1 MENAHSTALLR
12 ESEPIATTSTILWE
26 IEPRLRVTPNS
37 SLSSLNDLIVRPP
50 PSPLHTCCPFLLLHH
65 VSFMHTDELILMSLS
80 ISLILLSRPR

>member
-26 IEPRLRVTPNS
+26 IEPRLRVTPSS

-50 PSPLHTCCPFLLLHH
+50 PSPLHT
-65 VSFMHTDELILMSLS
+65 
-80 ISLILLSRPR
+80 